1 MCVGGRQKE
10 REKKDEKRGERV
22 CAIHR
27 ETARGRKRERRITH
41 AREKEKVR
49 KKGID
54 EGRESGRERKRE

>member
-1 MCVGGRQKE
+1 VGVREKE
-10 REKKDEKRGERV
+10 RERKHEKRGERV
-22 CAIHR
+22 CAIDR
-27 ETARGRKRERRITH
+27 ETAHARKRERRITH